1 MYKQSIIASTIWHQ
15 QNPAILLAAS
25 PGNLN
30 KLESQENDHKSIIM
44 KMIEAFEEEM
54 HKCHKEVQ
62 VNSIKQ
68 EMEIN
73 KIAQYLKKEN
83 RSNKESTN

>member
-30 KLESQENDHKSIIM
+30 KPESQENDHKSIIM
-44 KMIEAFEEEM
+44 KMIEAFEEEVI
-54 HKCHKEVQ
+54 KSLKEIQ
-62 VNSIKQ
+62 KN
-68 EMEIN
+68 
-73 KIAQYLKKEN
+73 
-83 RSNKESTN
+83 